1 MEEHY
6 IENSQKNSGTFR
18 ETWER
23 RDYGME
29 QWLDFAAVHC
39 SQSGLSE
46 RENIAFVVTA
56 LKSKYV

>member
-23 RDYGME
+23 RDYVME
-29 QWLDFAAVHC
+29 QWLDFVAVHC
-39 SQSGLSE
+39 SQSGLPE